1 MAEDLHDGEF
11 WLPSEFLADDVFM
24 VKEEDVNRAG
34 FPCEFPYDYGGLG
47 IGSPVES
54 VTGTESDEEDVGSGE
69 GHKVTR
75 SSINDGVDRGS
86 SAFACDNHKT
96 QTMAGSPQ
104 STLCA
109 FGGWSRESSNG
120 PSQVSSPPSPM
131 ESKQEDA
138 WDLLYAAA
146 GQMVRLSMND
156 EIALSTKQAVHVEAS
171 VLSATLH
178 RLRRRSPQIWVSMS
192 TLPLLADNSKSI
204 KYIFTPMFQ
213 QLKKQQFVKQQ
224 QQLHLINAWER
235 QQGKA
240 TSPPPPQMQSRARGG
255 GGYGGG
261 RGGAWL
267 PHNYHPPPQPVQPGS
282 GMRAVFLAGSG
293 AKESSGTGVFLPRRA
308 GSAAESRKRPAC
320 STVLLPARVV
330 QALNLN
336 LDDMVAQPRFHG
348 GFGFVLDHESRN
360 QSLNKRS
367 PSCPQP
373 PPTNHEIRLP
383 QEWTY

>member
-24 VKEEDVNRAG
+24 VKEEVNRAG

-54 VTGTESDEEDVGSGE
+54 VTETESDEEDVGSGE
-69 GHKVTR
+69 GRQMTR
-75 SSINDGVDRGS
+75 SAINDGVERGS
-86 SAFACDNHKT
+86 SAFACENHKT

-120 PSQVSSPPSPM
+120 PSQVSSPPSPIK
-131 ESKQEDA
+131 SKQEDA

-156 EIALSTKQAVHVEAS
+156 ETALLTKHAVHGGPLRNTSPPPPAKS
-171 VLSATLH
+171 PNLGLH
-178 RLRRRSPQIWVSMS
+178 VDLVDLALARRQLQIHQ
-192 TLPLLADNSKSI
+192 
-204 KYIFTPMFQ
+204 FQ

-224 QQLHLINAWER
+224 QQLQLINASGR
-235 QQGKA
+235 QQGKV

-261 RGGAWL
+261 RGGAWHL
-267 PHNYHPPPQPVQPGS
+267 QNYHPPPVQPGS

-293 AKESSGTGVFLPRRA
+293 AKRESSGTGVFLPRRA
-308 GSAAESRKRPAC
+308 GSPAESRKKSAC

-336 LDDMVAQPRFHG
+336 LDDMVTQPRFHG

-360 QSLNKRS
+360 QSLNKRG

>member
-24 VKEEDVNRAG
+24 VKEEEVNRAG

-47 IGSPVES
+47 IGSPVGS
-54 VTGTESDEEDVGSGE
+54 VTETESDEEDVGSGE
-69 GHKVTR
+69 GRQMTR
-75 SSINDGVDRGS
+75 SPINDGVERGS
-86 SAFACDNHKT
+86 SALACENHKT
-96 QTMAGSPQ
+96 QIMAGSPQ

-146 GQMVRLSMND
+146 GQMVRLSMKD
-156 EIALSTKQAVHVEAS
+156 ETAFPTKQAVHGGG
-171 VLSATLH
+171 LG
-178 RLRRRSPQIWVSMS
+178 
-192 TLPLLADNSKSI
+192 PLLNTSSPPPAKSPNLGLHVDLALARRQLQI
-204 KYIFTPMFQ
+204 HQFQ

-224 QQLHLINAWER
+224 QQLQLINAWGG
-235 QQGKA
+235 QQGKV

-261 RGGAWL
+261 RGGAWP
-267 PHNYHPPPQPVQPGS
+267 PHNYQPPPPPPVQPGS

-293 AKESSGTGVFLPRRA
+293 AKRESPGTGVFLPRRA
-308 GSAAESRKRPAC
+308 GTPAESRKKPAC

-367 PSCPQP
+367 PSCPHP